1 MASAA
6 PSSPVQKLGRPQTPS
21 HLLQF
26 GGFVV
31 SNEGIAR
38 WGSRLTDPPHTFP
51 PDASLVASHEV
62 HKKLKELNLAGLLNV
77 GTLENPRFI
86 VFTKNKV
93 LPYRENVHERDLAP
107 LQVDKWDK
115 WTLKVM
121 IQELRTLFHLLHLVI
136 ILDVGQLTFRAMM
149 PRVIDVDPSEVTA
162 FKSVLPNDMPHDPD
176 VFGEMSRS
184 EMEEWWKDVL

>member
-1 MASAA
+1 MSASLMA
-6 PSSPVQKLGRPQTPS
+6 PSVPSSSFAARKFGQPQTPA

-26 GGFVV
+26 AGYVV

-38 WGSRLTDPPHTFP
+38 WGSRLTNPPHTFP
-51 PDASLVASHEV
+51 AGASLVAAHEV
-62 HKKLKELNLAGLLNV
+62 HNKLKELNLAGLLNV

-93 LPYRENVHERDLAP
+93 LPYRANMHESELAP
-107 LQVDKWDK
+107 LQADKWDK

-121 IQELRTLFHLLHLVI
+121 IQELH
-136 ILDVGQLTFRAMM
+136 
-149 PRVIDVDPSEVTA
+149 VDPSEVTA
-162 FKSVLPNDMPHDPD
+162 FKSVLSNDMPHDPD

-184 EMEEWWKDVL
+184 EMEAWWREGPLN